1 MYDNQKV
8 ATYIM
13 CTRKYFP
20 ENKIGAIKAGLNK
33 LDDTT
38 FYTIIS
44 SVKLK
49 DPSMMLLISIFLGGL
64 GVDRFMLGDTWIGIL
79 KLLTAG
85 LCGILTITDWLSI
98 WERTQEVNFKAL
110 ASMLQIV

>member
-8 ATYIM
+8 DTYIM

-20 ENKIGAIKAGLNK
+20 ENKIGAIKDGLNK

-38 FYTIIS
+38 FYTTIS

-64 GVDRFMLGDTWIGIL
+64 GVDRFMLGGYLDRHT
-79 KLLTAG
+79 KTAN
-85 LCGILTITDWLSI
+85 S
-98 WERTQEVNFKAL
+98 R
-110 ASMLQIV
+110 IVWNTNYY